1 MGRSCHREEGL
12 WRARPAEE
20 LQTMQKEGSLFL
32 LPIKQQIK
40 KSKRV
45 AWQSPVNGSRDQ
57 EAESESL

>member
-1 MGRSCHREEGL
+1 
-12 WRARPAEE
+12 
-20 LQTMQKEGSLFL
+20 MQKEGSLFL

-57 EAESESL
+57 EAEPESL